1 VNKCTYRE
9 FKGEPEMKMNRVYGI
24 FGTASLIIVAAA
36 IGLAVNAGAYEMRSN
51 RENRVRVDVK
61 PVQLAPGQPARFEVR
76 MNTHSEALG
85 EDMVAVSSLKDNA
98 GRVYPAT
105 VWQGSEPGGH
115 HRKGVLEF
123 PKLEDNP
130 ESITLII
137 RKVANVPERTFEWS
151 VER

>member
-1 VNKCTYRE
+1 
-9 FKGEPEMKMNRVYGI
+9 MKKNNIYGI
-24 FGTASLIIVAAA
+24 FGIAVLIIIAGA

-61 PVQLAPGQPARFEVR
+61 PVQLVPGQPARFEVR

-85 EDMVAVSSLKDNA
+85 EDMVAVSTLKDNK
-98 GRVYPAT
+98 GREYQAT
-105 VWQGSEPGGH
+105 AWQGSAPGSH

-123 PKLEDNP
+123 QDLGDNTA
-130 ESITLII
+130 SIILTIKGI
-137 RKVANVPERTFEWS
+137 ANVPERIFEWT

>member
-1 VNKCTYRE
+1 MS
-9 FKGEPEMKMNRVYGI
+9 KGVVEMKKSSIYGI
-24 FGTASLIIVAAA
+24 IGLSVLVIVTVA
-36 IGLAVNAGAYEMRSN
+36 IGFDVNAGAYEMRSN

-85 EDMVAVSSLKDNA
+85 EDMVAVSTLKDNE
-98 GRVYPAT
+98 GREYRAT
-105 VWQGSEPGGH
+105 AWQGSAPGGH

-123 PKLEDNP
+123 PDLGDNTA
-130 ESITLII
+130 SITLII
-137 RKVANVPERTFEWS
+137 KGIANVPERIFEWP

>member
-1 VNKCTYRE
+1 V
-9 FKGEPEMKMNRVYGI
+9 
-24 FGTASLIIVAAA
+24 A
-36 IGLAVNAGAYEMRSN
+36 IGFGVDAGAYEMRSN

-85 EDMVAVSSLKDNA
+85 EDMVTASTLKDNE
-98 GRVYPAT
+98 GREYQAIA
-105 VWQGSEPGGH
+105 WQGSAPGGH

-123 PKLEDNP
+123 QDLGDNTTA
-130 ESITLII
+130 ITLII
-137 RKVANVPERTFEWS
+137 RGIANVPERIFDWP

>member
-1 VNKCTYRE
+1 
-9 FKGEPEMKMNRVYGI
+9 MKTNRIYTI
-24 FGTASLIIVAAA
+24 FGIAALVIAAA
-36 IGLAVNAGAYEMRSN
+36 AMGLAVDAGAYETRSN

-61 PVQLAPGQPARFEVR
+61 PVQLTPGQPARFEVR
-76 MNTHSEALG
+76 MNTHSETLG

-98 GRVYPAT
+98 GRVYQAT
-105 VWQGSEPGGH
+105 AWQGSEPGGH

-123 PKLEDNP
+123 PKLEDNT

-137 RKVANVPERTFEWS
+137 RKVANVLERTFEWA

>member
-1 VNKCTYRE
+1 MS
-9 FKGEPEMKMNRVYGI
+9 KGESEMKMNRIYGI
-24 FGTASLIIVAAA
+24 IGTASLVIVAVAV
-36 IGLAVNAGAYEMRSN
+36 GLAVNAGAYEMRSN

-85 EDMVAVSSLKDNA
+85 EDMVAVSTLKDNE
-98 GRVYPAT
+98 GREYHAT
-105 VWQGSEPGGH
+105 AWQGSAPGGH

-123 PKLEDNP
+123 PDLEDNTA
-130 ESITLII
+130 SITLII
-137 RKVANVPERTFEWS
+137 KGIANVPERIFEWP